1 MNMKKLLPVF
11 LLLLMAFPLSVT
23 VMYAGSDTRT
33 GTAGA
38 MELLLPVGS
47 RGSALSGS
55 LNAIA
60 TGVDAIRWNPAG
72 MARGGG
78 GIEAM
83 FSTMS
88 YIADI
93 RVNYFGLSSSIGDI
107 GSLGFSIQ
115 AINFGDIPITTT
127 EAPEGTGG
135 TYSPNYITT
144 GISLARAF
152 TDRIHGGVTAK
163 FISERIM
170 RTSATGIAFD
180 FGVQYVSKET
190 GINLGVALKNLGP
203 SMSFDGPDLESF
215 APIPGQD
222 PGSRERALRLPG
234 ASFELPSTLDIGIGY
249 AYKINDQNMLE
260 FAGDFQNTNFGNDE
274 YKLGVEYGYN
284 NYLFLRSGY
293 AFSQNPDDA
302 IYGVTLGVGVRI
314 PIEGSSIMVDY
325 AYRHA
330 QYFDANQWF
339 TVKVGF

>member
-1 MNMKKLLPVF
+1 MNMKKLLPAF
-11 LLLLMAFPLSVT
+11 LLLLIVSSLGITAV
-23 VMYAGSDTRT
+23 YAGSDNRT

-93 RVNYFGLSSSIGDI
+93 RVNYFALSSSIGEI

-115 AINFGDIPITTT
+115 SLSFGDIPITTT
-127 EAPEGTGG
+127 DAPEGTGG
-135 TYSPNYITT
+135 TYSPNYITSGVT
-144 GISLARAF
+144 FARAF

-163 FISERIM
+163 FITEKIV
-170 RTSATGIAFD
+170 RTNASGMAFD
-180 FGVQYVSKET
+180 FGVQYISKET

-203 SMSFDGPDLESF
+203 EMTFDGPDLESF
-215 APIPGQD
+215 ASIPGQD
-222 PGSRERALRLPG
+222 PGSRPRALRLPG
-234 ASFELPSTLDIGIGY
+234 AAFELPSTLEIGLGY
-249 AYKINDQNMLE
+249 NYKVDDENLLE
-260 FAGDFQNTNFGNDE
+260 FAANFQNTNFGSDE
-274 YKLGVEYGYN
+274 YRLGAEYAYN
-284 NYLFLRSGY
+284 NLIFLRGGY
-293 AFSQNPDDA
+293 AINQNTEDA
-302 IYGVTLGVGVRI
+302 IYGVSLGVGVRV
-314 PIEGSSIMVDY
+314 PIESSSISFDY

-330 QYFDANQWF
+330 KFFDANQWF